1 MEIQYFER
9 CQGKYTLK
17 EHDLDSRE
25 AGDLKKVDVL
35 GRFLFTQ

>member
-1 MEIQYFER
+1 MQYFEH

-25 AGDLKKVDVL
+25 AGDLKKVDAL